1 MGQHIAD
8 PGSRRLMMTT
18 TTSSSVPSL
27 TLVRAERQRR
37 RALRKAKRVTA
48 KQRRTVGQAMA
59 SVGASLM
66 PVASFSLAHTAG
78 TNPTMW
84 CLVVAALAYSLPSVA
99 SWARTWTGNNVKAYG
114 FAVLL
119 EGVLVFAPGG
129 DAVARAVLPYLAPCC
144 LTALILINAVAAWA
158 KAKGK

>member
-1 MGQHIAD
+1 MIENNTVPNLSVIRG
-8 PGSRRLMMTT
+8 RRQ
-18 TTSSSVPSL
+18 
-27 TLVRAERQRR
+27 QRN
-37 RALRKAKRVTA
+37 AAQQKARVTA
-48 KQRRTVGQAMA
+48 KQRRSAGQVMA
-59 SVGASLM
+59 SMGASLM

-99 SWARTWTGNNVKAYG
+99 TWARTWTGSHVKSYG

-129 DAVARAVLPYLAPCC
+129 DGVARAVLPYLAPCC
-144 LTALILINAVAAWA
+144 LGALVLINAVAAWT
-158 KAKGK
+158 KARGK